1 MPKKRQRAALKFIG
15 LPPSS
20 QSKAPICPGFSRK
33 SAPML
38 NQSGRTPCRSPFL
51 NVLMC
56 LGLLI
61 VFGCSDGG
69 SDGGGTSGGSGGSST
84 SFVSIG
90 TAPQGGVFYTVGAA
104 VSDVLNQHRADAG
117 WRGVTAEST
126 GGTLEN
132 LRLLDSADIQ
142 IGMANSTITYFA
154 VKGEGGFR
162 KSHDVKAVMTLF
174 PLIATFVTKED
185 SGIKT
190 IGDLRG
196 KRVVVGPE
204 GAGFEY
210 FIRPILETHG
220 LKYDDFEVRNSSMGQ
235 SVGFLQ
241 DGSVDA
247 TFIGGGLKAP
257 AITNADST
265 MDVFLIPYGEE
276 QRQKLVQELPS
287 FSPATIPAGTYRT
300 HPDTFEGLNVGSAHL
315 IVRAD
320 ADDDFVY
327 TITKTIYEN
336 RATIAEKHAAAKA
349 INERNVVRETG
360 TEFHPGAIRYYQEAG
375 IWQKADAATDIH
387 TESESEAVGETSDNA
402 SDTKSPDEAVDADSQ
417 GS

>member
-1 MPKKRQRAALKFIG
+1 MSWFLLSGLRIAAG
-15 LPPSS
+15 
-20 QSKAPICPGFSRK
+20 CNGGG
-33 SAPML
+33 
-38 NQSGRTPCRSPFL
+38 SGT
-51 NVLMC
+51 
-56 LGLLI
+56 
-61 VFGCSDGG
+61 DGG
-69 SDGGGTSGGSGGSST
+69 SAN
-84 SFVSIG
+84 FVSIG

-104 VSDVLNQHRADAG
+104 VGDVLNQHKDGPG

-132 LRLLDSADIQ
+132 LRLLDSGDIQ
-142 IGMANSTITYFA
+142 IGMANSSITYFA
-154 VKGEGGFR
+154 VKGEGGFG
-162 KSHDVKAVMTLF
+162 KAHDVKAVMTLF
-174 PLIATFVTKED
+174 PLIATFVAKED

-190 IGDLRG
+190 IEDLKG

-210 FIRPILETHG
+210 FIRPILEAHG
-220 LKYDDFEVRNSSMGQ
+220 LTYDDFEDSYASMGQ

-265 MDVFLIPYGEE
+265 MDIFLVPYGEE

-287 FSPATIPAGTYRT
+287 FSTATIPADTYRT
-300 HPDTFEGLNVGSAHL
+300 HPEAFEGLNVGSAHL

-320 ADDDFVY
+320 ADEQFVY
-327 TITKTIYEN
+327 DITKIIWEN
-336 RATIAEKHAAAKA
+336 RETIAEKHAAARA
-349 INERNVVRETG
+349 INEKNVVRKTG
-360 TEFHPGAIRYYQEAG
+360 TDFHPGAVRYFQEAG
-375 IWQKADAATDIH
+375 IW
-387 TESESEAVGETSDNA
+387 
-402 SDTKSPDEAVDADSQ
+402 PDGDVAPVTDADSAAGDDAESDKSEDGSTDEAADADGQ

>member
-1 MPKKRQRAALKFIG
+1 MLTRGRFL
-15 LPPSS
+15 
-20 QSKAPICPGFSRK
+20 SR
-33 SAPML
+33 
-38 NQSGRTPCRSPFL
+38 
-51 NVLMC
+51 VLRRNLSTAFVMS
-56 LGLLI
+56 LLLTA
-61 VFGCSDGG
+61 GCSDD
-69 SDGGGTSGGSGGSST
+69 SNSADGGGTSGGGAPVE
-84 SFVSIG
+84 FVSIG

-104 VSDVLNQHRADAG
+104 IGDVLAQQKADTG

-132 LRLLDSADIQ
+132 LRLLDSGDVQ

-154 VKGEGGFR
+154 VKGEGGF
-162 KSHDVKAVMTLF
+162 KKPHEVKAVMTLF

-190 IGDLRG
+190 IQDLKG

-210 FIRPILETHG
+210 FIRPILDAHG
-220 LKYDDFEVRNSSMGQ
+220 LSYDDFDDNYASMGQ

-265 MDVFLIPYGEE
+265 MDIFLVPYGTEE
-276 QRQKLVQELPS
+276 RQKLIADLPS
-287 FSPATIPAGTYRT
+287 FSPAKIPAGTYRN
-300 HPDTFEGLNVGSAHL
+300 HPEEFNGLNVGSAHL

-320 ADDDFVY
+320 ADEDFVY
-327 TITKTIYEN
+327 SVTKMIWEN
-336 RATIAEKHAAAKA
+336 RAAIAEKHAAARA
-349 INERNVVRETG
+349 INEKNVIRETG
-360 TEFHPGAIRYYQEAG
+360 TDFHPGAIRFYKEAD
-375 IWQKADAATDIH
+375 IWPGSADEEPADEKETTEADAEATK
-387 TESESEAVGETSDNA
+387 N
-402 SDTKSPDEAVDADSQ
+402 
-417 GS
+417 

>member
-1 MPKKRQRAALKFIG
+1 MP
-15 LPPSS
+15 
-20 QSKAPICPGFSRK
+20 AP
-33 SAPML
+33 
-38 NQSGRTPCRSPFL
+38 SGRTPVRSPFL
-51 NVLMC
+51 TLSIC

-61 VFGCSDGG
+61 AAGCNG
-69 SDGGGTSGGSGGSST
+69 GGSGTDSDSGSSSGSSI

-104 VSDVLNQHRADAG
+104 IGDVLAQHKADTG

-132 LRLLDSADIQ
+132 LRLLDSGDIQ

-154 VKGEGGFR
+154 VQGKGGFE

-185 SGIKT
+185 SGIRT
-190 IGDLRG
+190 IEDLRG

-210 FIRPILETHG
+210 FIRPILEAHALT
-220 LKYDDFEVRNSSMGQ
+220 YDDFKDSYASMGQ

-265 MDVFLIPYGEE
+265 MDIFLVPYGEE
-276 QRQKLVQELPS
+276 QRKTLVEELPS
-287 FSPATIPAGTYRT
+287 FSTATIPAETYRT
-300 HPDTFEGLNVGSAHL
+300 HTEEFEGLNVGSAHL

-320 ADDDFVY
+320 MDPDFVY
-327 TITKTIYEN
+327 SITKIIWEN
-336 RATIAEKHAAAKA
+336 RAVVAEKHAAAKA
-349 INERNVVRETG
+349 INEKNVVRETG
-360 TEFHPGAIRYYQEAG
+360 TEFHSGAVRFYQEVG
-375 IWQKADAATDIH
+375 LWPDADAAPDAD
-387 TESESEAVGETSDNA
+387 TESESEPAAAESVDESTSDA
-402 SDTKSPDEAVDADSQ
+402 GDADGQ
-417 GS
+417 GSSA

>member
-1 MPKKRQRAALKFIG
+1 ML
-15 LPPSS
+15 LL
-20 QSKAPICPGFSRK
+20 CPGFLF
-33 SAPML
+33 AA
-38 NQSGRTPCRSPFL
+38 
-51 NVLMC
+51 
-56 LGLLI
+56 
-61 VFGCSDGG
+61 GCNG
-69 SDGGGTSGGSGGSST
+69 GGSGGGSENGI

-104 VSDVLNQHRADAG
+104 VGDVLAQHRADTG

-132 LRLLDSADIQ
+132 LRLLDSDDIQ

-154 VKGEGGFR
+154 VQGKGGFE

-174 PLIATFVTKED
+174 PLIATFVTKEG
-185 SGIKT
+185 SGIRT
-190 IGDLRG
+190 IEDLRG

-210 FIRPILETHG
+210 FIRPILEAHALT
-220 LKYDDFEVRNSSMGQ
+220 YDDFDDSYASMGQ

-265 MDVFLIPYGEE
+265 MDIFLVPYGEK
-276 QRQKLVQELPS
+276 QRKQLVAELPS
-287 FSPATIPAGTYRT
+287 FSTATIPAETYRT
-300 HPDTFEGLNVGSAHL
+300 HTEKFEGLNVGSAHL

-320 ADDDFVY
+320 ADPDFVY
-327 TITKTIYEN
+327 SITKIIWEN
-336 RATIAEKHAAAKA
+336 RAVVAEKHAAAKA
-349 INERNVVRETG
+349 INEKNVVRETG
-360 TEFHPGAIRYYQEAG
+360 TEFHSGAVRFYQEVG
-375 IWQKADAATDIH
+375 LWPDADPVGDADETAAD
-387 TESESEAVGETSDNA
+387 G
-402 SDTKSPDEAVDADSQ
+402 AVDAGANDAGDTDSQ
-417 GS
+417 GC

>member
-1 MPKKRQRAALKFIG
+1 LLVAAG
-15 LPPSS
+15 
-20 QSKAPICPGFSRK
+20 C
-33 SAPML
+33 
-38 NQSGRTPCRSPFL
+38 GR
-51 NVLMC
+51 
-56 LGLLI
+56 
-61 VFGCSDGG
+61 GG
-69 SDGGGTSGGSGGSST
+69 SGAGGDSSGSDNGNGGTSN

-104 VSDVLNQHRADAG
+104 VGDVLAQHRADTG

-132 LRLLDSADIQ
+132 LRLLDSGDIQ

-154 VKGEGGFR
+154 VKGEGGFE
-162 KSHDVKAVMTLF
+162 KSHDVKSVMTLF

-185 SGIKT
+185 SGIRT
-190 IGDLRG
+190 IEDLKD

-210 FIRPILETHG
+210 FIRPILEAHG
-220 LKYDDFEVRNSSMGQ
+220 LTYHDFEGRTANMAQ

-265 MDVFLIPYGEE
+265 MDIFLVPYGEE
-276 QRQKLVQELPS
+276 QRQKLVENLPS
-287 FSPATIPAGTYRT
+287 FSKATIPAGTYRT
-300 HPDTFEGLNVGSAHL
+300 HTEAFEGLNVGSAHL
-315 IVRAD
+315 IVRGD
-320 ADDDFVY
+320 ADEDFVY
-327 TITKTIYEN
+327 SITKIIWEN
-336 RATIAEKHAAAKA
+336 RATIAEKHAAARA
-349 INERNVVRETG
+349 ISEKNVVRETG
-360 TEFHPGAIRYYQEAG
+360 TAFHPGAVRYYSEAG
-375 IWQKADAATDIH
+375 IWPVADAASDDNAD
-387 TESESEAVGETSDNA
+387 SEAAADESDDQSSDNA
-402 SDTKSPDEAVDADSQ
+402 VKADGQ